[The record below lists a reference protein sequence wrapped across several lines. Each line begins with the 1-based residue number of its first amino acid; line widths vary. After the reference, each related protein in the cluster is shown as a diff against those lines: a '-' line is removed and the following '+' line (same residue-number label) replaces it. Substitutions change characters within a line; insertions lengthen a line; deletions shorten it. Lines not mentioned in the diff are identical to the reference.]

1 MYIYIR
7 NTAFNN
13 IVNHKKIYEL
23 RLKRGIF
30 KNIKIGDIVTICN
43 KELNKMVKKK
53 IEDIII
59 FSNFENLFLKL
70 GIKECI
76 MDCHNIKDALKHMES
91 IYNIESQKKY
101 KCMAIKFKE

>member
-7 NTAFNN
+7 KKAFEN
-13 IVNHKKIYEL
+13 IINLKKIYEL

-30 KNIKIGDIVTICN
+30 KNIKIGETITICN
-43 KELNKMVKKK
+43 KELSATVKKE

-70 GIKECI
+70 GIR
-76 MDCHNIKDALKHMES
+76 DCLSDCCNMKDALKHMSS
-91 IYNIESQKKY
+91 IYNIELQKKY
-101 KCMAIKFKE
+101 KCMAIKFK